1 MRIGTWAVGPHLHV
15 MQTRTQGT
23 PRRHRDR
30 LNTLAAGDRGI
41 RTTVTGHVTPSEW
54 LSPKKEN
61 IKSAKNK
68 PERGCLPGR
77 GGRGRNDAAALKA
90 SLRAL
95 QKAKRDP
102 GTAALR
108 VDPMLAGAR
117 VTAAKSCDRPECPP
131 TGTWYVRAAE
141 WGSATRGNDG
151 AGDGTEGPRL
161 RCAECSWGPRNKH
174 STIPPVPGAWGRAHR
189 ESLFHGDGVL
199 VWEDGNVLEIE
210 MLVTQPPTVE
220 HGSFTLSYFTTIK
233 KKWPRTQN

>member
-117 VTAAKSCDRPECPP
+117 VTAAKSCDRPSVLRQVR
-131 TGTWYVRAAE
+131 GTCVRRSGGRPREGTTAQATARRDLDYAVPSAA
-141 WGSATRGNDG
+141 GARGTN
-151 AGDGTEGPRL
+151 TPRSH
-161 RCAECSWGPRNKH
+161 RYQ
-174 STIPPVPGAWGRAHR
+174 VPGAGPTGSLYFMGT
-189 ESLFHGDGVL
+189 ES
-199 VWEDGNVLEIE
+199 
-210 MLVTQPPTVE
+210 
-220 HGSFTLSYFTTIK
+220 
-233 KKWPRTQN
+233 